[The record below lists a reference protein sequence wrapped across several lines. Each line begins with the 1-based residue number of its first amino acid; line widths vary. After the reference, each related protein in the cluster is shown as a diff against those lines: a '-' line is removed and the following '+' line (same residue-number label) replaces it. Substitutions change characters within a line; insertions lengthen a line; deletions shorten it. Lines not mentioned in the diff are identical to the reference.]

1 MTLEIDAKF
10 EENLTCGL
18 ESKMRNLTKF
28 HQSISK
34 SQNWDFD
41 GTLLCKVEN
50 LLAQNLHGS
59 YMTMKNDTKIE
70 EELTCQFKVDM
81 KNLMSFDPGT

>member
-18 ESKMRNLTKF
+18 ENKMRNLAKF

-41 GTLLCKVEN
+41 GILLCKVEN
-50 LLAQNLHGS
+50 LLAQNLQGS
-59 YMTMKNDTKIE
+59 YMRMKNDTKIE
-70 EELTCQFKVDM
+70 EEVTCQFKVDM
-81 KNLMSFDPGT
+81 KNLMNFDPGT